1 MRTIAHVY
9 PTYAEAARVVS
20 SLESAGIPHSDI
32 SIVSGDKDHANANY
46 GSTAGTTGTNTGMT
60 SGDPEQGAATGAGTG
75 ASLGTVLG
83 GGAGLLAGIGAL
95 AIPGIGPLVAAGWLV
110 AALTGAGVG
119 AAAGGLLGSLTGAG
133 ISEADAQTYQEG
145 VSSGGT
151 LVTVRADDGQA
162 AHVEQLMGMS
172 TGYAGTAPTSAMAT
186 GAMDTG
192 ALGMAGTAGMMGG
205 TTPVRD
211 STAARDVEM
220 GTGTGMG
227 STRASTVDT
236 GVGMTDAAS
245 RTAPAPMTTATGDD
259 TIKVMKED
267 LVVGKREHD
276 AGGVR
281 VTSHVV
287 ETPVQEQ
294 VTLHEERV
302 TLERRPVNERVA
314 GVGDAFTDKTI
325 EARATSEEAVVG
337 KETRVIEE
345 IGIKKEAADRV
356 ETVRDTVRETKVDV
370 EDVSSATRPATTTT
384 TTTTTDTTK
393 RI

>member
-20 SLESAGIPHSDI
+20 ALESAGIPHSDI
-32 SIVSGDKDHANANY
+32 SIVSGDKNY
-46 GSTAGTTGTNTGMT
+46 SATNHGTMAGTTGTSTGLT

-95 AIPGIGPLVAAGWLV
+95 AIPGLGPIVAAGWLV

-133 ISEADAQTYQEG
+133 ISEADAHTYQEG
-145 VSSGGT
+145 VNSGGT
-151 LVTVRADDGQA
+151 LVTVRVDDGQA
-162 AHVEQLMGMS
+162 AHVEQVMGMS
-172 TGYAGTAPTSAMAT
+172 TGSAST
-186 GAMDTG
+186 T
-192 ALGMAGTAGMMGG
+192 GMAGTGAGMLGAATASVMG
-205 TTPVRD
+205 TTRETTATRD
-211 STAARDVEM
+211 MAV
-220 GTGTGMG
+220 GTG
-227 STRASTVDT
+227 A
-236 GVGMTDAAS
+236 GMTDAAT
-245 RTAPAPMTTATGDD
+245 RTTATTMNTAPITGDD
-259 TIKVMKED
+259 TIKVVKED
-267 LVVGKREHD
+267 LVVGKREHE

-314 GVGDAFTDKTI
+314 NAGDAFMDKTI
-325 EARATSEEAVVG
+325 EARATVEEAVVG
-337 KETRVIEE
+337 KEARVVEE
-345 IGIKKEAADRV
+345 IGIKKEVADRV

-370 EDVSSATRPATTTT
+370 EDTSTAARPTTTST
-384 TTTTTDTTK
+384 TTGTTK
-393 RI
+393 RV